1 MSWSAIWGNLKDF
14 GLYLPVSLWFNFRHL
29 PFKQACRLPIL
40 IGASRISTCRGRV
53 RIESDRIRPGM
64 IRLGRKCT
72 GIFPRQRFLWENRG
86 SVVFKGECMIGS
98 NSSVCVGE
106 KGTLILGE
114 NFAASAS
121 LKLIC
126 YHHVSFGTNT
136 LIGWDCIF
144 CDTDFHRTK
153 SVADGAGPAATAH
166 ASFGNR
172 QRPGKRT
179 CPAVAVNGHEREKE
193 VGGVTGLLST
203 CYKQIAIGDNNW
215 FAMKCIVLK
224 GARTPNR
231 CIVGAGA
238 VLTKD
243 CSSLPEHCL
252 LAGNPASLKKT
263 GVYLD
268 RSDDQINYSSY
279 EP

>member
-1 MSWSAIWGNLKDF
+1 MEEKKKHEAIH
-14 GLYLPVSLWFNFRHL
+14 S
-29 PFKQACRLPIL
+29 
-40 IGASRISTCRGRV
+40 
-53 RIESDRIRPGM
+53 
-64 IRLGRKCT
+64 
-72 GIFPRQRFLWENRG
+72 
-86 SVVFKGECMIGS
+86 
-98 NSSVCVGE
+98 
-106 KGTLILGE
+106 
-114 NFAASAS
+114 
-121 LKLIC
+121 
-126 YHHVSFGTNT
+126 
-136 LIGWDCIF
+136 
-144 CDTDFHRTK
+144 
-153 SVADGAGPAATAH
+153 
-166 ASFGNR
+166 
-172 QRPGKRT
+172 
-179 CPAVAVNGHEREKE
+179 
-193 VGGVTGLLST
+193 LST
-203 CYKQIAIGDNNW
+203 YYKSIVIGGNNW

>member
-1 MSWSAIWGNLKDF
+1 M
-14 GLYLPVSLWFNFRHL
+14 
-29 PFKQACRLPIL
+29 
-40 IGASRISTCRGRV
+40 
-53 RIESDRIRPGM
+53 E
-64 IRLGRKCT
+64 
-72 GIFPRQRFLWENRG
+72 
-86 SVVFKGECMIGS
+86 
-98 NSSVCVGE
+98 E
-106 KGTLILGE
+106 K
-114 NFAASAS
+114 
-121 LKLIC
+121 KK
-126 YHHVSFGTNT
+126 
-136 LIGWDCIF
+136 
-144 CDTDFHRTK
+144 HRTIR
-153 SVADGAGPAATAH
+153 S
-166 ASFGNR
+166 
-172 QRPGKRT
+172 
-179 CPAVAVNGHEREKE
+179 
-193 VGGVTGLLST
+193 LST
-203 CYKQIAIGDNNW
+203 YYKSIVIDDNNW

>member
-1 MSWSAIWGNLKDF
+1 
-14 GLYLPVSLWFNFRHL
+14 
-29 PFKQACRLPIL
+29 
-40 IGASRISTCRGRV
+40 
-53 RIESDRIRPGM
+53 
-64 IRLGRKCT
+64 
-72 GIFPRQRFLWENRG
+72 
-86 SVVFKGECMIGS
+86 MIGS

-179 CPAVAVNGHEREKE
+179 CPAVAVNGHEREIKKE
-193 VGGVTGLLST
+193 QGGGNSLIT
-203 CYKQIAIGDNNW
+203 NW
-215 FAMKCIVLK
+215 LQV
-224 GARTPNR
+224 
-231 CIVGAGA
+231 
-238 VLTKD
+238 D
-243 CSSLPEHCL
+243 
-252 LAGNPASLKKT
+252 
-263 GVYLD
+263 
-268 RSDDQINYSSY
+268 
-279 EP
+279 

>member
-1 MSWSAIWGNLKDF
+1 MK
-14 GLYLPVSLWFNFRHL
+14 
-29 PFKQACRLPIL
+29 
-40 IGASRISTCRGRV
+40 
-53 RIESDRIRPGM
+53 
-64 IRLGRKCT
+64 
-72 GIFPRQRFLWENRG
+72 
-86 SVVFKGECMIGS
+86 
-98 NSSVCVGE
+98 E
-106 KGTLILGE
+106 K
-114 NFAASAS
+114 
-121 LKLIC
+121 KK
-126 YHHVSFGTNT
+126 
-136 LIGWDCIF
+136 W
-144 CDTDFHRTK
+144 
-153 SVADGAGPAATAH
+153 
-166 ASFGNR
+166 
-172 QRPGKRT
+172 
-179 CPAVAVNGHEREKE
+179 
-193 VGGVTGLLST
+193 GGVTSLLST
-203 CYKQIAIGDNNW
+203 GYKQIAIGDNNW